1 MNSINNVLAWI
12 GNVSRKSQLQVS
24 QIPLNKMID
33 WTSDGD
39 SIFHNSGNFYSVNGL
54 EVNTNYGDV
63 SHWHQPIINQPEIGI
78 LGFVTKFEDGVRSF
92 LVQAKVEPGNVNIA
106 QISPTVQATKSNYSR
121 VHKGNKTKY
130 LELFLN
136 GNTEVRVLIDE
147 LQTEQGS
154 RFFRKVNRNI
164 VIEINDDIEIFDNY
178 KWISSSEIKTLLR
191 LDNIMNMDSRSV
203 LSCFLTKDDSHFSQH
218 GIDNVMSWISRMKQE
233 YFIKTNIVSLRKVKG
248 WQASPD
254 RIFNKKKEGV
264 FDVIGI
270 NITVANREVNSWAQP
285 IFREKNVGLSVFAS
299 KVIDGVEHYLI
310 KCIVESGIDSIVLS
324 PTIQCSN
331 YKQLLKSSDFIE
343 FESLVYRILLEGED
357 SKGIKLY
364 DSIQSEEGGRF
375 YHFQNRNI
383 VVEWGEAAPIPLN
396 YKWISYNQVLDLI
409 GHGYLNIEARTL
421 MACYRF
427 E

>member
-1 MNSINNVLAWI
+1 
-12 GNVSRKSQLQVS
+12 
-24 QIPLNKMID
+24 
-33 WTSDGD
+33 
-39 SIFHNSGNFYSVNGL
+39 
-54 EVNTNYGDV
+54 
-63 SHWHQPIINQPEIGI
+63 
-78 LGFVTKFEDGVRSF
+78 
-92 LVQAKVEPGNVNIA
+92 
-106 QISPTVQATKSNYSR
+106 
-121 VHKGNKTKY
+121 
-130 LELFLN
+130 
-136 GNTEVRVLIDE
+136 
-147 LQTEQGS
+147 
-154 RFFRKVNRNI
+154 
-164 VIEINDDIEIFDNY
+164 
-178 KWISSSEIKTLLR
+178 
-191 LDNIMNMDSRSV
+191 MDSRSV
-203 LSCFLTKDDSHFSQH
+203 LSCFLTKDDGHFSQH

-383 VVEWGEAAPIPLN
+383 VVEWGEAVPIPLN